1 MSERVLQF
9 VTKRY
14 TALNAALLALMIAI
28 AFRTPR
34 LGSKLF
40 SAASRALGLI
50 VRKPAISVALVG
62 FLALFGSAGISLLV
76 HMPQPIIHDE
86 FSYLLAADTFARG
99 RLTNATHPMWV
110 HFESFQ
116 IIHQPS
122 YQSKYPPAQ
131 GLILAAGQLIGG
143 HPIVG
148 VWISIG
154 LMGAA
159 ICWMLQAW
167 LPLRW
172 ALLGALLATLQVG
185 FSGAAVDGGDLM
197 YWSQSYWGGAVAAT
211 AGALVFGALRRI
223 IRRARVRDALLMGV
237 GLAILANSRPL
248 EGLVVSLAVAVTLV
262 WWMFSKKAPALSVS
276 IGRIVLPIIAVLAP
290 TGAAMGYYNLRVTG
304 DATRM
309 PYHVYETTYVQRSA
323 VLFDNQSRPRPMY
336 RHKVMHDFYMGSGPV
351 KRQHSAVP
359 ALRTSFNKAK
369 QVWKLWKFY
378 LGFVLTVP
386 LVMLPWL
393 ISDNW
398 MRFALLICGLE
409 IAASAS
415 VSRMFPHYAAP
426 VTGLVFAIVLQ
437 AMRYLYLCQW
447 RGRRT
452 GRFLAPMIPV
462 LLIAS
467 LVPVLSQKMEGNPQA
482 WDLQRARILDELE
495 RDGGRHLV
503 IVRYGPKHSKQ
514 NEWVYNEA
522 DLDSAKVV
530 WAREMDAGQNRK
542 LLEYFS
548 DRQAWLLEVNRDDS
562 PQKLVPHPAGSG
574 GDSDTVFRGEAS

>member
-1 MSERVLQF
+1 
-9 VTKRY
+9 
-14 TALNAALLALMIAI
+14 
-28 AFRTPR
+28 
-34 LGSKLF
+34 
-40 SAASRALGLI
+40 
-50 VRKPAISVALVG
+50 
-62 FLALFGSAGISLLV
+62 
-76 HMPQPIIHDE
+76 
-86 FSYLLAADTFARG
+86 
-99 RLTNATHPMWV
+99 
-110 HFESFQ
+110 
-116 IIHQPS
+116 
-122 YQSKYPPAQ
+122 
-131 GLILAAGQLIGG
+131 
-143 HPIVG
+143 
-148 VWISIG
+148 
-154 LMGAA
+154 
-159 ICWMLQAW
+159 
-167 LPLRW
+167 
-172 ALLGALLATLQVG
+172 
-185 FSGAAVDGGDLM
+185 LM

-248 EGLVVSLAVAVTLV
+248 EGLVASLPVAAMLV
-262 WWMFSKKAPALSVS
+262 WWMFNKKKAPALSVS
-276 IGRIVLPIIAVLAP
+276 IGRIVLPMFAVLAP

-304 DATRM
+304 DAARM
-309 PYHVYETTYVQRSA
+309 SYHVYDATYVRKP
-323 VLFDNQSRPRPMY
+323 LFLFHNPGRPQPAY
-336 RHKVMHDFYMGSGPV
+336 RHKVMRDFYMGGPV
-351 KRQHSAVP
+351 KRQHSAFP
-359 ALRTSFNKAK
+359 ALRASMNKAK

-398 MRFALLICGLE
+398 MRFALLTCGLE

-437 AMRYLYLCQW
+437 AMRYLHLCQW

-522 DLDSAKVV
+522 DIDSAKVV

-548 DRQAWLLEVNRDDS
+548 DRQAWLLEINRDDS
-562 PQKLVPHPAGSG
+562 TLKLAPYPMRSDHEPAATAGNQVHIQPERLDAAEKG
-574 GDSDTVFRGEAS
+574 RWALAVTDPDS